1 MDKIIRHAYINA
13 IEKGFPDDGPYLRMY
28 TRGYFDDDNGNVV
41 AGIGAENTIDAVLL
55 IDPNH
60 VPFKKGTFVKIT
72 IEAVEKQRFNFS
84 DQPGLA
90 LGA

>member
-13 IEKGFPDDGPYLRMY
+13 IEKGFPDD
-28 TRGYFDDDNGNVV
+28 DNGNVV
-41 AGIGAENTIDAVLL
+41 AGIGAENTIDAVFL

-60 VPFKKGTFVKIT
+60 IPFKKGTFVKIT
-72 IEAVEKQRFNFS
+72 IEAVEKQRLNFS

-90 LGA
+90 LVA

>member
-13 IEKGFPDDGPYLRMY
+13 IEKGFPEDGPYLRMY
-28 TRGYFDDDNGNVV
+28 TRGYFDDDNDNVV
-41 AGIGAENTIDAVLL
+41 MGIGAKNTIDAVLL

-60 VPFKKGTFVKIT
+60 IPFKKGTLVKIT
-72 IEAVEKQRFNFS
+72 IEAVEKQRLNFS
-84 DQPGLA
+84 DQSDLA